1 MINSWLGKY
10 LRYFPT
16 AGAIA
21 AVPYVFI
28 KGLKMNKRTENVIAS
43 SDHKFKNFG
52 RSETFKDLTS
62 DYIIETI
69 DKIFELYLNN

>member
-1 MINSWLGKY
+1 MHQKAY
-10 LRYFPT
+10 LVEKVELIF
-16 AGAIA
+16 
-21 AVPYVFI
+21 
-28 KGLKMNKRTENVIAS
+28 KLSHSENVIAS